1 MDYIF
6 LHEYS
11 ADEKRHYCDVL
22 DQCINRLP
30 YTLASPIG
38 NVCLEVGRENY
49 GKAMNYMLDF
59 FEISTQYLFCVLYA
73 KLSGMYVKQGSARA
87 VELHKF
93 INRIDS
99 KRPLAFGDWVNDLF
113 CPIVGLA
120 AKEFPDDALCKSLQ
134 ANVVN
139 RKKNI
144 LLGDKRNP
152 SVVNIRNR
160 YKGHTT
166 TLSEAL
172 YHDVVFTLEERML
185 VMASAL
191 LPLTEW
197 HFVSRSG
204 DKCLLLNGMKP
215 VEVPL
220 QEIGA
225 IMQPG
230 HYYVSSKALADA
242 GEEDLLDLFPLVHCS
257 EKGYIYVF
265 QSLKGEYITFVSSN
279 VNALNVEDD
288 CYNEHLDA
296 YFQKILPTFDVAK
309 DLNWDAYKDLMKR
322 ESNRFLAQA
331 YSEKKYNAE
340 LFVDQK
346 RLSQY
351 LQQFVES
358 DKTLFPLLG
367 EAGQGKTNQLCYW
380 TESRIRAGK
389 AVLTL
394 PCANFVGMTLEEK
407 LKEVFGTS
415 VRRPIGKL
423 LADIQQKADSAGEE
437 VCIFFDAINECLAYG
452 DGNEDTQSPLRL
464 YDDIK
469 QVLVK
474 GGYSRIKV
482 LFTCRSY
489 TWKNLLQTGSRGQ
502 EEMMFTQSNEDD
514 FAVRGFNDEELKEA
528 YHIYGQLY
536 QMQTSFAELKRNV
549 VIRLK
554 DPLVLKMACTN
565 YLNAPMPAD
574 TIKFTSLSLFH
585 KMWADVG
592 NSYAGRRQCEILG
605 EIARYMLGKYEH
617 GVQVDSVQ
625 VHELKAAYLDEQ
637 SELHALARL
646 VYKKDGIS
654 VAYGELLNKP
664 ERPILRSVEATEGKG
679 RSIQFIYER
688 FLEYM
693 LAITFVGNE
702 TVKLAQQQAPIP
714 AKVYID
720 KLHSGA
726 TNVVYIGALRNG
738 LLLDYLRT
746 GSTATIIELA
756 SKYSDDYEVMHLL
769 TEVMD
774 TLVRENYEKQ
784 LFALIDNL
792 ISENLPDGGKVVAQ
806 FNKID
811 DAIANDKAGEDAM
824 QQYIELYEQLSP
836 IIKLRRLAL
845 VGTLNGIFLTD
856 YFNEDLYSRS
866 PMSFLWR
873 LMTDPIGDVKND
885 ACMYAYYLSNK
896 KYTQG
901 LLPLKENLCERVVG
915 DMFDV
920 IKGSGLLKMVCD
932 SRVRKHNV
940 VFIETSIRLC
950 VLMIIDALLS
960 GDDNERVKRLLG
972 EVTMLV
978 KHLTCNFMLVRMMMP
993 FIQIALRRQLTFQTD
1008 YVNNIIEYQTF
1019 WDDAT
1024 VPATDADGSG
1034 RWNRSYFKQI
1044 LESVFTPY
1052 VAGDKERAIAGFAKC
1067 RNMILSA
1074 YICGDSFSYFM
1085 LERLLVIVGS
1095 TDIDA
1100 LWPVVNAFFSDEF
1113 RGSKWFDY
1121 SQMSMLYILYQLE
1134 VNSPSAIDE
1143 IQRIYARES
1152 MDWTYR
1158 CRGFFAAHNSHK
1170 ANAAKVYKRNVMNW
1184 YCVVY
1189 CHHSGDNVPHA
1200 GDERC
1205 VPVFY
1210 ELLEVA
1216 MKDGDKVLLYHLLE
1230 NISELITDHGY
1241 IHTAL
1246 SLLKYILEYYD
1257 CAEKVKDIDSEP
1269 LSHGWMCKKPL
1280 AEVVGNVLATA
1291 KNYFPQQVDSFI
1303 KKDLLGLGFP
1313 CISKYREEILNYNPS
1328 GETLSDLF
1336 THRFGNFLMWALLH
1350 EEAVDSFACEAML
1363 AAPDADNCFKWFN
1376 QVVRILFKHLFN
1388 VKL

>member
-1 MDYIF
+1 MDYTF
-6 LHEYS
+6 LHEYQ
-11 ADEKRHYCDVL
+11 ADDKQRYCDVL
-22 DQCINRLP
+22 DQCIGKLP
-30 YTLASPIG
+30 YTLAAPIG
-38 NVCLEVGRENY
+38 NVCLEVGRGNY

-59 FEISTQYLFCVLYA
+59 FEITTQYLFCVLYA
-73 KLSGMYVKQGSARA
+73 KLAAKYEKDGSARA

-93 INRIDS
+93 INKIDN

-113 CPIVGLA
+113 CPMVGLA
-120 AKEFPDDALCKSLQ
+120 VKEFPDDALCMSLQ

-139 RKKNI
+139 RKRNI

-185 VMASAL
+185 VLASAL
-191 LPLTEW
+191 LPLGDW
-197 HFVSRSG
+197 HFVSCLE
-204 DKCLLLNGMKP
+204 DKCLSLNGMHPSVISHDKVP
-215 VEVPL
+215 VAML
-220 QEIGA
+220 
-225 IMQPG
+225 PG
-230 HYYVSSKALADA
+230 HYYISTRPLDEVASADM
-242 GEEDLLDLFPLVHCS
+242 LDLFPLVHCN
-257 EKGYIYVF
+257 EKGHVYVF
-265 QSLKGEYITFVSSN
+265 QSLKGEYVTFVSSS
-279 VNALNVEDD
+279 VDALNVEDD
-288 CYNEHLDA
+288 CYNEYFDA

-309 DLNWDAYKDLMKR
+309 DLNWDAYKDLMRR

-346 RLSQY
+346 RLSRY
-351 LQQFVES
+351 LQEFIES

-380 TESRIRAGK
+380 TESRIGEGR

-394 PCANFVGMTLEEK
+394 PCANFVGMTLEER
-407 LKEVFGTS
+407 LKSVFGTS

-423 LADIQQKADSAGEE
+423 LGDIQQKADNAGEE

-452 DGNEDTQSPLRL
+452 DGNEDTQSPLLL
-464 YDDIK
+464 YNDIK
-469 QVLVK
+469 QMLVREE
-474 GGYSRIKV
+474 YTRIKV

-489 TWKNLLQTGSRGQ
+489 TWKNLLQPGSRGH
-502 EEMMFTQSNEDD
+502 ESMMFTQGNEDD
-514 FAVRGFNDEELKEA
+514 FAVRGFDDEELRSA
-528 YHIYGQLY
+528 YDIYGQLY
-536 QMQTSFAELKRNV
+536 QMQTSFAELRRNV

-565 YLNAPMPAD
+565 YLNAAMPID

-585 KMWADVG
+585 KMWTDVG

-605 EIARYMLGKYEH
+605 EIARYMLGKYEQ

-625 VHELKAAYLDEQ
+625 VAELESAYIDEQ
-637 SELHALARL
+637 SELHVLAGL

-664 ERPILRSVEATEGKG
+664 ERPILRSVEAADGRG

-702 TVKLAQQQAPIP
+702 TGKMEHRQCPIP
-714 AKVYID
+714 AEVYID
-720 KLHSGA
+720 KLHNGA
-726 TNVVYIGALRNG
+726 TNVVFIGALRNG

-746 GSTATIIELA
+746 GSTATIIDLA
-756 SKYSDDYEVMHLL
+756 SKYSDDYDVMHLL

-774 TLVRENYEKQ
+774 TLVRENYETQ
-784 LFALIDNL
+784 LFALIDDL
-792 ISENLPDGGKVVAQ
+792 INKKLPDDTRLVAQ

-811 DAIANDKAGEDAM
+811 GAIADGKAGEDAM
-824 QQYIELYEQLSP
+824 LQYRELYEQLSP

-845 VGTLNGIFLTD
+845 VGLLNGVFLTD
-856 YFNEDLYSRS
+856 YFNEGLYSVS
-866 PMSFLWR
+866 PMKFLWR
-873 LMTDPIGDVKND
+873 LMAEPIGDVKND
-885 ACMYAYYLSNK
+885 ACMYVYYLSNK

-901 LLPLKENLCERVVG
+901 LLPLKENLCELVVG
-915 DMFDV
+915 DMFDA
-920 IKGSGLLKMVCD
+920 IKSGSILRMLCNG
-932 SRVRKHNV
+932 RVRKQNV

-950 VLMIIDALLS
+950 VLMIIDTLLT
-960 GDDNERVKRLLG
+960 GEDDDARVKRLLG
-972 EVTMLV
+972 EVTALV
-978 KHLTCNFMLVRMMMP
+978 KHLTCNFVLVRLLVP
-993 FIQIALRRQLTFQTD
+993 FFQIALRRQLTFQTD

-1019 WDDAT
+1019 WDDT
-1024 VPATDADGSG
+1024 VVPMADDGSG
-1034 RWNRSYFKQI
+1034 RWNREYFRQL
-1044 LESVFTPY
+1044 LENVFAPY
-1052 VAGDKERAIAGFAKC
+1052 VDGDRERTVAGFAKC
-1067 RNMILSA
+1067 RDMVLSA
-1074 YICGDSFSYFM
+1074 YMCGDSFSYFM

-1095 TDIDA
+1095 ASIEA
-1100 LWPVVNAFFSDEF
+1100 LRPVFDRFFSDEF

-1134 VNSPSAIDE
+1134 VNSPCMLDGV
-1143 IQRIYARES
+1143 QRIYARES
-1152 MDWTYR
+1152 KDWTYR
-1158 CRGFFAAHNSHK
+1158 CRGFFAARNSHK
-1170 ANAAKVYKRNVMNW
+1170 ANAAGVYKRNVMNW

-1189 CHHSGDNVPHA
+1189 CHHSGDNVPHG

-1205 VPVFY
+1205 VPAFY

-1216 MKDGDKVLLYHLLE
+1216 MSDGDKELLYHLLE

-1241 IHTAL
+1241 IATAL

-1257 CAEKVKDIDSEP
+1257 SAEKVAQIDGTT
-1269 LSHGWMCKKPL
+1269 LKRGWMHRKPL

-1291 KNYFPQQVDSFI
+1291 KNYFPQQVDAFI

-1313 CISKYREEILNYNPS
+1313 GISKYREEILNYNPS

-1336 THRFGNFLMWALLH
+1336 THRFGNFLMWSLLH

-1376 QVVRILFKHLFN
+1376 RVVKILFRHLFN